1 MRLRLWIA
9 AVLVGTLVLPGAAQA
24 KKYKVDE
31 DHTTVGFRIRHLFT
45 YVEGRFNEF
54 EGEFVFDPNDL
65 SSTKVKG
72 TVDVG
77 SIDTNVEER
86 DKHLRSKDFFDAEKY
101 PKIEFESTGVID
113 VDKEKNTGKLSG
125 KLTIHGVTKPV
136 VLDVTF
142 RGEATDPWGNKKA
155 GFSGETTINRKDF
168 GLNWNEVLETGSL
181 LVGEEV
187 QLRIEVEAYVQE

>member
-24 KKYKVDE
+24 KKYKVDA

-54 EGEFVFDPNDL
+54 EGDFVFDPNDL

-77 SIDTNVEER
+77 SIDTNGTWPDLDSRKASAFDQAVHRGRR
-86 DKHLRSKDFFDAEKY
+86 DR
-101 PKIEFESTGVID
+101 
-113 VDKEKNTGKLSG
+113 
-125 KLTIHGVTKPV
+125 
-136 VLDVTF
+136 
-142 RGEATDPWGNKKA
+142 
-155 GFSGETTINRKDF
+155 
-168 GLNWNEVLETGSL
+168 
-181 LVGEEV
+181 
-187 QLRIEVEAYVQE
+187 